1 MNQELTN
8 IILALSALGGLGIAA
23 LTGLVGW
30 RGWLELKKLEL
41 AGGRGREPSPALD
54 RIEVADLRERV
65 RNLESI
71 ASCIDL

>member
-1 MNQELTN
+1 MDQELST
-8 IILALSALGGLGIAA
+8 IILAVSALGGLSIAA

-41 AGGRGREPSPALD
+41 SGSKGREPSPALD